1 MDSTWP
7 YNFDCSGLP
16 QNLPSYYD
24 MLIVPSIFYKEVKA
38 KNKFELVEI
47 IKRHPQ
53 LSISVV
59 ILYDNILRGAFYFKK
74 GAKYSMPY
82 KIRWNTIYKN
92 QNIIMNPNEQ
102 SELYNYITVQNWN
115 NTYMG
120 FLINTINEYLIELR
134 YVMSLINN
142 HMPVEKYY
150 PLGVNVHNSIEMKYF
165 IAKFIPGYRF

>member
-7 YNFDCSGLP
+7 YNFDCTGLP

-24 MLIVPSIFYKEVKA
+24 MLIVPTIFYNAVKA
-38 KNKFELVEI
+38 KNKYLTYEI
-47 IKRHPQ
+47 IKRHPK
-53 LSISVV
+53 LLINVV
-59 ILYDNILRGAFYFKK
+59 MFYDNILRGAFYFKK
-74 GAKYSMPY
+74 DAKYSMPY
-82 KIRWNTIYKN
+82 KIRWNTTFKD
-92 QNIIMNPNEQ
+92 QNIVINPNEQ
-102 SELYNYITVQNWN
+102 SELYNYITVQPWN

-134 YVMSLINN
+134 YVMSLINQ

-165 IAKFIPGYRF
+165 IAKFIPGYKY